1 MTSSI
6 VDSPTLK
13 TAESAIHVSPVDFS
27 SSSASANQTD
37 NFTTVHQLDVT
48 APPRSLPSRMTTL
61 TLLPQLDTQAS
72 HADQSAPSP
81 LLTTEN
87 SSAVVNSSAI
97 LEVDVAPLPTVENV
111 TAFVKSTTTH
121 NQTNPSMAIEPFI
134 STPALLDTEATI
146 VPVDYASS
154 VKPVDSLPQNSSI
167 PQLSTDHPDAHDR
180 APGLI
185 RRILTVVLSA
195 LAKQRAQNSIIEA
208 AVTSDPVPSIPS
220 HDQNQS
226 VVLVTPVAEP
236 GGVVAA
242 EPAVSETQLGSN
254 TLVGPSKPTYRKIPP
269 SSMGHT
275 ATIAPITS
283 TTVPASRPAIQIVE
297 SQTRKGAIEPVSAIG
312 IPEFVQQTR
321 CPGVRSKFTSLIDT
335 HHSSLL
341 LVSPELCLSAH

>member
-1 MTSSI
+1 MGALTNATMSFNDTAADNVSSTISKLPDLTHPVTSNM
-6 VDSPTLK
+6 VDAPTLK
-13 TAESAIHVSPVDFS
+13 PAEPADHVSPVEFNS
-27 SSSASANQTD
+27 SFASANQTD

-48 APPRSLPSRMTTL
+48 ALSRSLPNGMTTL
-61 TLLPQLDTQAS
+61 ILVSQLDTQAS
-72 HADQSAPSP
+72 HADQISAPSP
-81 LLTTEN
+81 LITTE
-87 SSAVVNSSAI
+87 
-97 LEVDVAPLPTVENV
+97 AP
-111 TAFVKSTTTH
+111 
-121 NQTNPSMAIEPFI
+121 
-134 STPALLDTEATI
+134 I
-146 VPVDYASS
+146 VPVEFPSS
-154 VKPVDSLPQNSSI
+154 DKPVDSLPQNSSI
-167 PQLSTDHPDAHDR
+167 PQLITDHPNTHDR

-242 EPAVSETQLGSN
+242 EPAVSETQSGSN
-254 TLVGPSKPTYRKIPP
+254 TLVDPSKSNYRELPP
-269 SSMGHT
+269 YSMRHT

-283 TTVPASRPAIQIVE
+283 TTVPALRPAIQVVE
-297 SQTRKGAIEPVSAIG
+297 SQTRKGAMEPVSAIG

-321 CPGVRSKFTSLIDT
+321 CLGVRSKFTLLIGT

-341 LVSPELCLSAH
+341 LVSLELSLSAH